1 MLTFPSVLLAVLP
14 ALSVHVAVAC
24 WAVPSAVIVFVPVG
38 ETGRDGLSVQFQ
50 VRVTSVVS
58 PPLRFLAGLC
68 PTNVMV
74 GGVESSPS
82 VKIVVEHAET
92 LPAASF
98 AVA

>member
-24 WAVPSAVIVFVPVG
+24 WAVPSAVMVFVTVG
-38 ETGRDGLSVQFQ
+38 ETGPDRLSVQFQ
-50 VRVTSVVS
+50 VSVTSVVFH
-58 PPLRFLAGLC
+58 PLPFLAGLC
-68 PTNVMV
+68 PTNVIV
-74 GGVESSPS
+74 GGVESSTY
-82 VKIVVEHAET
+82 VTNAVEHAET